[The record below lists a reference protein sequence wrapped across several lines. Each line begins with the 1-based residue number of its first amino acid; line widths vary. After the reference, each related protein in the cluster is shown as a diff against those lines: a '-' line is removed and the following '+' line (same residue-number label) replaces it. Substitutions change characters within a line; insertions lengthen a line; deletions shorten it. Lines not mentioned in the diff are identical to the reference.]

1 MHCLKNTILLVIGI
15 VSYCC
20 CSAQSVSELKVL
32 PSNLERY
39 YIDYEIVGM
48 PNPTASD
55 VANLD
60 LNQYEDLRSQTTS
73 ILIEDASTGYV
84 LLLYSINESIKNWQ
98 GIISQSKENFE
109 K

>member
-1 MHCLKNTILLVIGI
+1 MLNFKNTILLVTGI
-15 VSYCC
+15 VCYCC

-32 PSNLERY
+32 PSNIARY
-39 YIDYEIVGM
+39 YIDYEIVGL

-55 VANLD
+55 VENLD

-73 ILIEDASTGYV
+73 VLIEDAATGYI

-98 GIISQSKENFE
+98 GKNSNTQDHIE

>member
-1 MHCLKNTILLVIGI
+1 MHCLKNTILLVLGL
-15 VSYCC
+15 VCYSY
-20 CSAQSVSELKVL
+20 CSAQSVSELKVI

-39 YIDYEIVGM
+39 KIDYEIVGL
-48 PNPTASD
+48 PNPTESD
-55 VANLD
+55 VADLD

-73 ILIEDASTGYV
+73 IIIEDASTGYV

-98 GIISQSKENFE
+98 GLLNNSKDHIE

>member
-1 MHCLKNTILLVIGI
+1 MHCLRNTILLVLGI
-15 VSYCC
+15 VCYSY

-39 YIDYEIVGM
+39 YIDYEIVGL
-48 PNPTASD
+48 PNPTATD

-60 LNQYEDLRSQTTS
+60 LNQYEDLRAQTTS
-73 ILIEDASTGYV
+73 VLIEDAATGYV

-98 GIISQSKENFE
+98 GLNHNSKDHIE